1 MADFAQLRGRLLRE
15 EVHGHRPR
23 CRSWCCHWNQS
34 CRWGRSC
41 RWKQSRRR
49 KRSCRRNQSC
59 CHRRRCRR
67 HCSRCRQNQLVGL
80 GARWRG
86 RVTAGSEMRGGSRG
100 HQQQNLPGHPNS
112 SACERHEQAELGA
125 EGVGCQRCLLCNHTR
140 AAKREGGA
148 QRGGRM
154 PMPEILQMKPLPGR
168 CASSPFA
175 AGAER
180 VRQVQPDGR
189 CHAN

>member
-1 MADFAQLRGRLLRE
+1 MVAGFAQLHGRLLRE
-15 EVHGHRPR
+15 EVHGYRPH
-23 CRSWCCHWNQS
+23 CRSRSCHWNQS

-59 CHRRRCRR
+59 YHRRRCRR
-67 HCSRCRQNQLVGL
+67 HCSRCRQNQLV
-80 GARWRG
+80 AG
-86 RVTAGSEMRGGSRG
+86 RVTVGSEMRGGSRG
-100 HQQQNLPGHPNS
+100 HQRQNLPGHPDS
-112 SACERHEQAELGA
+112 SACERHEQAGLEA
-125 EGVGCQRCLLCNHTR
+125 EGVGCRRCRLCSHIR
-140 AAKREGGA
+140 AATRGGGA

-154 PMPEILQMKPLPGR
+154 PMPETPRMKPLPGR